1 MRKTY
6 SDGAKLELFLK
17 VLEWNRTCNI
27 HQSSRQFTWVAEW
40 KESIMAVLPLP
51 TPLSDRAPTSNAPN
65 SPQIPP
71 RAQAGP
77 LVATTLSMTVKRDA
91 LTVQIVPSPR
101 TPPGPTFGPGAY
113 LALYWPK
120 AYDLSPFN
128 ILPHA
133 DRYASPTNSHEL
145 IRAEI
150 RKPLIRACDKHLWK
164 CSFSASVMASA
175 FPSSFAHSSDMIV
188 DGQG

>member
-1 MRKTY
+1 VDGKCRIVKERFKSSSWRKHTLT
-6 SDGAKLELFLK
+6 AL
-17 VLEWNRTCNI
+17 
-27 HQSSRQFTWVAEW
+27 SSSYFSRCWSGIGFVISIKARDNSRGLRSG
-40 KESIMAVLPLP
+40 KSIMAVLPLP

-91 LTVQIVPSPR
+91 LTVQILPSPR
-101 TPPGPTFGPGAY
+101 TPPGPTFGPDADP
-113 LALYWPK
+113 ALYWPK
-120 AYDLSPFN
+120 AYDSSPFN

-150 RKPLIRACDKHLWK
+150 RKPLVRC
-164 CSFSASVMASA
+164 
-175 FPSSFAHSSDMIV
+175 
-188 DGQG
+188 Q